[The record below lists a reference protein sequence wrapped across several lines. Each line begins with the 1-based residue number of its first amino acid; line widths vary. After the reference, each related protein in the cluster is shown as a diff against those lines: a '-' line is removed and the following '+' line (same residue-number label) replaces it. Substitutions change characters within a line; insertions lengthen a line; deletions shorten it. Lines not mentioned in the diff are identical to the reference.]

1 MTDRNNDEFTQWLND
16 LESGNS
22 ELKNN
27 NTENNNTENNNIENN
42 NYINKNNDDMNQNN
56 IDKNQNYETQNNENH
71 NYQTPIFNT
80 SRVNDRNEDYVNDNF
95 ETNNNFES
103 NDNFETNNNF
113 ESNNNFEN
121 YSNDSYEGQRKVYVD
136 KDYVD
141 EQIKKSKPRFRFLKS
156 MAMILV
162 GAIIGSFVGPY
173 ANGLINGTEYTSSNL
188 NSNQAININATDENN
203 IENAVAKKSIKS
215 VVGIQS
221 TVQGE
226 SNPFLNTRDKV
237 GIGSGV
243 IVSQDGYILTNAH
256 VVQGQGSHLQ
266 VIFSDGA
273 TADAK
278 LVYYDESLDLAVIK
292 VEKTGLPAIQFA
304 DSDKVEIGDKAIA
317 IGNPTGFN
325 LQSTL
330 TSGYISGLNRTIK
343 MESGQDMTG
352 LIQTDASINRGNSGG
367 ALLNKNGDLIG
378 INTAKA
384 GNTDG
389 IGFAIPSNTAK
400 EIVNQII
407 EKGSY
412 TPIVLGIRGTDLS
425 IYKQMYQNP
434 NLDIDNGVIVSDV
447 VKNSSADKAGIKPGD
462 IITKIEDRPISSMN
476 ELKQVLITHN
486 IGDEAKITVYRDG
499 QEKEINI
506 KFEGEQP
513 NI

>member
-1 MTDRNNDEFTQWLND
+1 MTGRNNDEFTQWLND

-27 NTENNNTENNNIENN
+27 NIENN
-42 NYINKNNDDMNQNN
+42 NNINKNNDDINQNN
-56 IDKNQNYETQNNENH
+56 INENQIYESH
-71 NYQTPIFNT
+71 NYQTPIFNAY
-80 SRVNDRNEDYVNDNF
+80 RVNDKNEDYVNNNFENNNDNF
-95 ETNNNFES
+95 ETNNNFENSS
-103 NDNFETNNNF
+103 NDN
-113 ESNNNFEN
+113 
-121 YSNDSYEGQRKVYVD
+121 YERQRKIYVD

-162 GAIIGSFVGPY
+162 GAIIGSFIGPY

-237 GIGSGV
+237 VIGSGV

-330 TSGYISGLNRTIK
+330 TSGYISGLNRAIK

-378 INTAKA
+378 INTAKT

-412 TPIVLGIRGTDLS
+412 TPIVLGIRGIDLS

-434 NLDIDNGVIVSDV
+434 NLDFDNGVIVSDV
-447 VKNSSADKAGIKPGD
+447 EKNSSADKAGIKPGD
-462 IITKIEDRPISSMN
+462 IITKIENRPISSKN